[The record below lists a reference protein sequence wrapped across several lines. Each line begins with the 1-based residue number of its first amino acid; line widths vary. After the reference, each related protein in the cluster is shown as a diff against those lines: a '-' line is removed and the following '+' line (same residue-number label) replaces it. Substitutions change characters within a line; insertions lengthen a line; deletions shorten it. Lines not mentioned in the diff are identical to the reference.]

1 MWGWR
6 VLRRKG
12 FMNFDVDPS
21 DGAHPTLE
29 LEPPDVGQPHPGAV
43 AYGKI
48 FAHYAAHSFF
58 VSDTQLLD
66 EAEKVAH
73 LPVELVVGRYDCCCP
88 PNNAYDLAQRL
99 PLCNLVVV
107 PGAGH
112 KVTEVHTLPVAASS
126 RALPVRDACAC
137 CGKTKRERRG
147 VPWQVAL
154 GLPCAAAPE
163 RLRLRILSVQALAA
177 EQARWE
183 DECEDLVSPSN
194 AKAAKIVRPTPPHL
208 RSRHL
213 RGDCLGG
220 FFFR

>member
-1 MWGWR
+1 MIWVWR
-6 VLRRKG
+6 LRRKG

-112 KVTEVHTLPVAASS
+112 KVTEVPCPRLPWAACPSGTFARAVA
-126 RALPVRDACAC
+126 
-137 CGKTKRERRG
+137 
-147 VPWQVAL
+147 
-154 GLPCAAAPE
+154 
-163 RLRLRILSVQALAA
+163 
-177 EQARWE
+177 
-183 DECEDLVSPSN
+183 
-194 AKAAKIVRPTPPHL
+194 
-208 RSRHL
+208 
-213 RGDCLGG
+213 
-220 FFFR
+220 

>member
-1 MWGWR
+1 
-6 VLRRKG
+6 
-12 FMNFDVDPS
+12 MNFDVDPS

-112 KVTEVHTLPVAASS
+112 KVTEVHTHPC
-126 RALPVRDACAC
+126 PPD
-137 CGKTKRERRG
+137 
-147 VPWQVAL
+147 P
-154 GLPCAAAPE
+154 LPC
-163 RLRLRILSVQALAA
+163 
-177 EQARWE
+177 
-183 DECEDLVSPSN
+183 PS
-194 AKAAKIVRPTPPHL
+194 
-208 RSRHL
+208 
-213 RGDCLGG
+213 
-220 FFFR
+220 